1 MASTLLFH
9 FPFEKS
15 KRFNREIPKN
25 HWEIQ
30 INFTQNVYIKLSSP
44 RVWRTALLLFHFS
57 FDLLLPLPLHLFN
70 FWRHP
75 CCYCKEE
82 DGSQMKKE
90 IKNKWMEKQTNEW
103 TNEGTNELTNEQTI
117 MMKESYSYPHIATD
131 EERRKVIKASAP
143 NPSSISI
150 TRGWRESRTTN
161 KYKII
166 SITNTNSESNTNSIL
181 QIQNDKKYKS
191 QLHFYCKGVEW
202 NNKHCNVSSQ
212 LYSSTKFLNKYVST
226 NISQQIF
233 LHKHVS
239 PP

>member
-1 MASTLLFH
+1 
-9 FPFEKS
+9 
-15 KRFNREIPKN
+15 
-25 HWEIQ
+25 
-30 INFTQNVYIKLSSP
+30 
-44 RVWRTALLLFHFS
+44 
-57 FDLLLPLPLHLFN
+57 
-70 FWRHP
+70 
-75 CCYCKEE
+75 
-82 DGSQMKKE
+82 MKKE

-117 MMKESYSYPHIATD
+117 MMKESDSHPHIATD

-166 SITNTNSESNTNSIL
+166 SITNTNSIF

-212 LYSSTKFLNKYVST
+212 LYSSTEFLNKYVST